1 MSIFFRLN
9 GDSGEGDVEEDG
21 KRREAALAKAR
32 AQSKEGGRERE
43 KEAATAE
50 KETQVSQDRFAE
62 SGGSNPTTKAKER
75 SRPPWR
81 NHHPKAAA
89 GSPRKSPAPPQNF
102 NSGRV
107 KYSNGV

>member
-1 MSIFFRLN
+1 M
-9 GDSGEGDVEEDG
+9 GEEDG

-62 SGGSNPTTKAKER
+62 SGGSNPTKAKER

-81 NHHPKAAA
+81 NHHPKAAV